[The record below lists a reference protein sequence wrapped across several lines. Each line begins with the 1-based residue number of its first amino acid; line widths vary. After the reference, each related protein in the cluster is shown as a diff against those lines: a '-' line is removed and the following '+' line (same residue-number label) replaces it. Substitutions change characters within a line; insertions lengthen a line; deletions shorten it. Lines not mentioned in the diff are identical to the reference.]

1 MLIYWKYI
9 IFFLYAEVPQT
20 KNYTHVTAVTR
31 ATEVL
36 CQILNPLNH
45 ERTALF
51 SSTCKAIPGGQ
62 RVGKKHAHKYIH
74 IHICTYTFKYSDGII
89 HSDRS

>member
-45 ERTALF
+45 EGTPRNTLLKLIFAFFCLHLF
-51 SSTCKAIPGGQ
+51 
-62 RVGKKHAHKYIH
+62 
-74 IHICTYTFKYSDGII
+74 
-89 HSDRS
+89 